1 MVLHSRKN
9 EKVKKVLIFIVA
21 IGVYLSASAQKAER
35 SSFAVVVDNETYAAC
50 KNEIDSY
57 KALLQKEGLFASI
70 LSSNWNTPQQVKD
83 ALYKLYK
90 TDNLQGAIFIG
101 NIPIVM
107 VRDAQHLTTA
117 FKMDQERN
125 PMFQSSVPSDRFY
138 DDFDLRFN
146 YIKKDSI
153 NSLFF
158 YYSLDANSPQ
168 KIESDIY
175 TGRLK
180 PTKRGEAGYDQ
191 IRKYFEKLIQ
201 ERSTSNKLDVLCS
214 YTGEGSFSNSLTAWK
229 EEPVILREQFPQAF
243 KTANSAKFYMFY
255 MYPVMKDVI
264 AKELQRQELDL
275 MLFHEHGM
283 PNRQYL
289 TGEPAE
295 SENLV
300 ESAKLAFRERLRRES
315 GNPAKVKMLKEKYM
329 STFKI
334 DSTWFNGA
342 FDREI
347 IIKDSLEELKRGIVL
362 EDVPVIKPNARIV
375 LFDACYNGDFREDRY
390 IAGEYIFSDGKTL
403 VTLGNSVNVLQD
415 KSSGDMLGLLGL
427 GFRVGE
433 WARMTNILESHI
445 IGDPTFRFADNK
457 RAQIDFNSTNA
468 DYWLKV
474 LSAEKHP
481 DLQSLALH
489 KLFSLNYKEMS
500 SLLTKTYFSS
510 RSYMVRLQC
519 IHLLPFYNDNNFKE
533 VLKSSIY
540 DPYEFIRRKSVY
552 AMGRVGYDEF
562 IPSVVSVYI
571 NDYLDERV
579 AFNAVFAF
587 DMLDIPKVKAEF
599 EKQLSQNSAIYDK
612 ARAKDQFFKR
622 IESRERLA
630 AGSLNLTDK
639 KMKKGERLFSVSF
652 LRNNNYHTPVERYL
666 ATLADKSE
674 DSLIRLRLAEAL
686 GWYTYSYKKQII
698 IDSCKKIA
706 SEEPDG
712 SALKNELIKT
722 ANRLQTYMR

>member
-1 MVLHSRKN
+1 M
-9 EKVKKVLIFIVA
+9 VKKALIFIVA

-138 DDFDLRFN
+138 DDFDLLFN

-191 IRKYFEKLIQ
+191 IRKYFKKLIQ

-264 AKELQRQELDL
+264 AKELQRPELDL

-329 STFKI
+329 SIFKI

-347 IIKDSLEELKRGIVL
+347 IIKDSLEELRRGIVL

-510 RSYMVRLQC
+510 SSYMVRLQC

-612 ARAKDQFFKR
+612 ARAKDQFYKR

>member
-1 MVLHSRKN
+1 M
-9 EKVKKVLIFIVA
+9 VKKALIFIVA

-138 DDFDLRFN
+138 DDFDLLFN

-191 IRKYFEKLIQ
+191 IRKYFKKLIQ

-264 AKELQRQELDL
+264 AKELQRPELDL

-334 DSTWFNGA
+334 DSTWFNGT

-347 IIKDSLEELKRGIVL
+347 IIKDSLEELRRGIVL

-510 RSYMVRLQC
+510 SSYMVRLQC

>member
-1 MVLHSRKN
+1 M
-9 EKVKKVLIFIVA
+9 VKKALIFIVA
-21 IGVYLSASAQKAER
+21 IGVYLSANAQKAER

-138 DDFDLRFN
+138 DDFDLLFN

-191 IRKYFEKLIQ
+191 IRKYFKKLIQ

-264 AKELQRQELDL
+264 AKELQRPELDL

-334 DSTWFNGA
+334 DSTWFNGT

-347 IIKDSLEELKRGIVL
+347 IIKDSLEELRRGIVL

-510 RSYMVRLQC
+510 SSYMVRLQC

-540 DPYEFIRRKSVY
+540 DPYEFIRRKSIY

-599 EKQLSQNSAIYDK
+599 EKQLSQSSVIYDK
-612 ARAKDQFFKR
+612 ARAKDQFYKR

>member
-1 MVLHSRKN
+1 M
-9 EKVKKVLIFIVA
+9 VKKALIFIVA

-191 IRKYFEKLIQ
+191 IRKYFKKLIQ

-329 STFKI
+329 SIFKI

-347 IIKDSLEELKRGIVL
+347 IIKDSLEELRRGIVL

-510 RSYMVRLQC
+510 SSYMVRLQC

>member
-1 MVLHSRKN
+1 M
-9 EKVKKVLIFIVA
+9 VKKALIFIVA

-138 DDFDLRFN
+138 DDFDLLFN

-191 IRKYFEKLIQ
+191 IRKYFKKLIQ
-201 ERSTSNKLDVLCS
+201 ERNTSNKLDVLCS

-347 IIKDSLEELKRGIVL
+347 IIKDSLEELRRGIVL

-489 KLFSLNYKEMS
+489 KLFSLNYKDMS

-510 RSYMVRLQC
+510 SSYMVRLQC

>member
-1 MVLHSRKN
+1 M
-9 EKVKKVLIFIVA
+9 VKKALIFIVA

-347 IIKDSLEELKRGIVL
+347 IIKDSLEELRRGIVL

-390 IAGEYIFSDGKTL
+390 IAGEYIFSGGKTL

-510 RSYMVRLQC
+510 SSYMVRLQC

-599 EKQLSQNSAIYDK
+599 EKQLSQSSVIYDK
-612 ARAKDQFFKR
+612 ARAKDQFYKR

>member
-1 MVLHSRKN
+1 M
-9 EKVKKVLIFIVA
+9 VKKALIFIVA

-264 AKELQRQELDL
+264 AKELQRPELDL

-347 IIKDSLEELKRGIVL
+347 IIKDSLEELRRGIVL

-510 RSYMVRLQC
+510 SSYMVRLQC

>member
-1 MVLHSRKN
+1 M
-9 EKVKKVLIFIVA
+9 VKKALIFIVA

-138 DDFDLRFN
+138 DDFDLLFN

-191 IRKYFEKLIQ
+191 IRKYFKKLIQ

-264 AKELQRQELDL
+264 AKELQRPELDL

-334 DSTWFNGA
+334 DSTWFNGT

-347 IIKDSLEELKRGIVL
+347 IIKDSLEELRRGIVL

-599 EKQLSQNSAIYDK
+599 EKQLSQSSVIYDK
-612 ARAKDQFFKR
+612 ARAKDQFYKR

>member
-1 MVLHSRKN
+1 M
-9 EKVKKVLIFIVA
+9 VKKALIFIVA

-138 DDFDLRFN
+138 DDFDLLFN

-191 IRKYFEKLIQ
+191 IRKYFKKLIQ

-264 AKELQRQELDL
+264 AKELQRPELDL

-347 IIKDSLEELKRGIVL
+347 IIKDSLEELRRGIVL

-510 RSYMVRLQC
+510 SSYMVRLQC

-599 EKQLSQNSAIYDK
+599 EKQLSQSSVIYDK
-612 ARAKDQFFKR
+612 ARAKDQFYKR

>member
-1 MVLHSRKN
+1 M
-9 EKVKKVLIFIVA
+9 VKKALIFIVA

-191 IRKYFEKLIQ
+191 IRKYFKKLIQ

-264 AKELQRQELDL
+264 AKELQRPELDL

-347 IIKDSLEELKRGIVL
+347 IIKDSLEELRRGIVL

-510 RSYMVRLQC
+510 SSYMVRLQC

>member
-1 MVLHSRKN
+1 M
-9 EKVKKVLIFIVA
+9 VKKALIFIVA

-138 DDFDLRFN
+138 DDFDLLFN

-191 IRKYFEKLIQ
+191 IRKYFKKLIQ

-264 AKELQRQELDL
+264 AKELQRPELDL

-347 IIKDSLEELKRGIVL
+347 IIKDSLEELRRGIVL

-510 RSYMVRLQC
+510 SSYMVRLQC

>member
-1 MVLHSRKN
+1 M
-9 EKVKKVLIFIVA
+9 VKKALIFIVA

-138 DDFDLRFN
+138 DDFDLLFN

-191 IRKYFEKLIQ
+191 IRKYFKKLIQ

-347 IIKDSLEELKRGIVL
+347 IIKDSLEELRRGIVL

-489 KLFSLNYKEMS
+489 KLFSLNYKDMS

-510 RSYMVRLQC
+510 SSYMVRLQC

>member
-1 MVLHSRKN
+1 M
-9 EKVKKVLIFIVA
+9 VKKALIFIVA

-264 AKELQRQELDL
+264 AKELQRPELDL

-329 STFKI
+329 SIFKI

-347 IIKDSLEELKRGIVL
+347 IIKDSLEELRRGIVL

-510 RSYMVRLQC
+510 SSYMVRLQC

-612 ARAKDQFFKR
+612 ARAKDQFYKR

>member
-1 MVLHSRKN
+1 M
-9 EKVKKVLIFIVA
+9 VKKALIFIVA
-21 IGVYLSASAQKAER
+21 IGVYLSANAQKAER

-83 ALYKLYK
+83 ALYRLYK

-138 DDFDLRFN
+138 DDFDLLFN

-191 IRKYFEKLIQ
+191 IRKYFKKLIQ

-264 AKELQRQELDL
+264 AKELQRPELDL

-329 STFKI
+329 TTFKI

-347 IIKDSLEELKRGIVL
+347 IIKDSLEELRRGIVL

-510 RSYMVRLQC
+510 SSYMVRLQC
-519 IHLLPFYNDNNFKE
+519 IHLLPFYSDNNFKE

>member
-1 MVLHSRKN
+1 M
-9 EKVKKVLIFIVA
+9 VKKALIFIVA

-264 AKELQRQELDL
+264 AKELQRPELDL

-329 STFKI
+329 SIFKI

-347 IIKDSLEELKRGIVL
+347 IIKDSLEELRRGIVL

-489 KLFSLNYKEMS
+489 KLFSLNYKDMS

-510 RSYMVRLQC
+510 SSYMVRLQC

>member
-1 MVLHSRKN
+1 M
-9 EKVKKVLIFIVA
+9 VKKALIFIVA
-21 IGVYLSASAQKAER
+21 IGVYLSASAQKTER

-138 DDFDLRFN
+138 DDFDLLFN

-191 IRKYFEKLIQ
+191 IRKYFKKLIQ

-264 AKELQRQELDL
+264 AKELQRPELDL

-289 TGEPAE
+289 TGEPTE

-347 IIKDSLEELKRGIVL
+347 IIKDSLEELRRGIVL

-510 RSYMVRLQC
+510 SSYMVRLQC
-519 IHLLPFYNDNNFKE
+519 IYLLPFYNDNNFKE

-571 NDYLDERV
+571 NDYLEERV

>member
-1 MVLHSRKN
+1 M
-9 EKVKKVLIFIVA
+9 VKKALIFIVA

-138 DDFDLRFN
+138 DDFDLLFN

-275 MLFHEHGM
+275 MFFHEHGM

-347 IIKDSLEELKRGIVL
+347 IIKDSLEELRRGIVL

-510 RSYMVRLQC
+510 SSYMVRLQC

>member
-1 MVLHSRKN
+1 M
-9 EKVKKVLIFIVA
+9 VKKALIFIVA

-191 IRKYFEKLIQ
+191 IRKYFKKLIQ

-264 AKELQRQELDL
+264 AKELQRPELDL

-329 STFKI
+329 SIFKI

-347 IIKDSLEELKRGIVL
+347 IIKDSLEELRRGIVL

-489 KLFSLNYKEMS
+489 KLFSLNYKDMS

-510 RSYMVRLQC
+510 SSYMVRLQC

-599 EKQLSQNSAIYDK
+599 EKQLSQSSVIYDK
-612 ARAKDQFFKR
+612 ARAKDQFYKR

>member
-1 MVLHSRKN
+1 M
-9 EKVKKVLIFIVA
+9 VKKALIFIVA
-21 IGVYLSASAQKAER
+21 IGVYLSANAQKAER

-138 DDFDLRFN
+138 DDFDLLFN

-191 IRKYFEKLIQ
+191 IRKYFKKLIQ

-264 AKELQRQELDL
+264 AKELQRPELDL

-334 DSTWFNGA
+334 DSTWFNGT

-362 EDVPVIKPNARIV
+362 EDVPIIKPNARIV

-510 RSYMVRLQC
+510 SSYMVRLQC

-540 DPYEFIRRKSVY
+540 DPYEFIRRKSIY

-599 EKQLSQNSAIYDK
+599 EKQLSQSSVIYDK
-612 ARAKDQFFKR
+612 ARAKDQFYKR

>member
-1 MVLHSRKN
+1 M
-9 EKVKKVLIFIVA
+9 VKKALIFIVA

-138 DDFDLRFN
+138 DDFDLLFN

-191 IRKYFEKLIQ
+191 IRKYFKKLIQ

-347 IIKDSLEELKRGIVL
+347 IIKDSLEELRRGIVL

-445 IGDPTFRFADNK
+445 IGDPTFRFTDNK
-457 RAQIDFNSTNA
+457 RAQIDFNSTKA

-510 RSYMVRLQC
+510 SSYMVRLQC

>member
-1 MVLHSRKN
+1 M
-9 EKVKKVLIFIVA
+9 VKKALIFIVA

-138 DDFDLRFN
+138 DDFDLLFN

-191 IRKYFEKLIQ
+191 IRKYFKKLIQ

-295 SENLV
+295 SENLG

-347 IIKDSLEELKRGIVL
+347 IIKDSLEELRRGIVL

-571 NDYLDERV
+571 NDYLEERV

>member
-1 MVLHSRKN
+1 M
-9 EKVKKVLIFIVA
+9 VKKALIFIVA

-138 DDFDLRFN
+138 DDFDLLFN

-191 IRKYFEKLIQ
+191 IRKYFKKLIQ

-347 IIKDSLEELKRGIVL
+347 IIKDSLEELRRGIVL

-445 IGDPTFRFADNK
+445 IGDPTFRFTDNK
-457 RAQIDFNSTNA
+457 RAQIDFNSTKA

>member
-1 MVLHSRKN
+1 M
-9 EKVKKVLIFIVA
+9 VKKALIFIVA

-138 DDFDLRFN
+138 DDFDLLFN

-347 IIKDSLEELKRGIVL
+347 IIKDSLEELRRGIVL

-489 KLFSLNYKEMS
+489 KLFSLNYKDMS

-510 RSYMVRLQC
+510 SSYMVRLQC

>member
-1 MVLHSRKN
+1 M
-9 EKVKKVLIFIVA
+9 VKKALIFIVA

-138 DDFDLRFN
+138 DDFDLLFN

-191 IRKYFEKLIQ
+191 IRKYFKKLIQ

-334 DSTWFNGA
+334 DSTWFKGA

-347 IIKDSLEELKRGIVL
+347 IIKDSLEELRRGIVL

-445 IGDPTFRFADNK
+445 IGDPTFRFTDNK

-510 RSYMVRLQC
+510 SSYMVRLQC

>member
-1 MVLHSRKN
+1 M
-9 EKVKKVLIFIVA
+9 VKKALIFIVA

-138 DDFDLRFN
+138 DDFDLLFN

-191 IRKYFEKLIQ
+191 IRKYFKKLIQ

-264 AKELQRQELDL
+264 AKELQRPELDL

-289 TGEPAE
+289 TGEPTE

-347 IIKDSLEELKRGIVL
+347 IIKDSLEELRRGIVL

-510 RSYMVRLQC
+510 SSYMVRLQC